1 MPVAAIT
8 IADDIRRSTLKRLL
22 RIPLARSAF
31 ISPSKRI
38 PIAQFG
44 CVTMAFLAAV
54 LQPILALSVGAS
66 LFGAPHLVS
75 GARHLA
81 IRRSLHPLSRAMAV
95 VTAGL
100 GLLLL
105 LGFGRWTIQAIT
117 VCFAASV
124 GAEIATAPSSA
135 FRRTA
140 LLTVLAAATLAALR
154 FHVLFLVAVTHLH
167 AVGSIAF
174 FAVAARRRGVSALP
188 IVVGSIV
195 VTVLVLSGVV
205 DGLLRSPEWARSFG
219 PDAVVDLLGAPFEWA
234 SRALLQRSLA
244 LYAFGQSLHYMVWL
258 RLMPEIDRRAPT
270 PSSFRQAF
278 QLLKQDFGS
287 WTIPLLGLCV
297 VSCTAM
303 LFGGQSAREAYF
315 ALAYFHI
322 GLEGA
327 GFTRAVIRP
336 RERRTGAFPTLIER
350 ALGYGAQARRGC

>member
-1 MPVAAIT
+1 MGCPVGGFDMPVAAIT
-8 IADDIRRSTLKRLL
+8 IADDIRRSALKQLL
-22 RIPLARSAF
+22 KIPHARAAF

-38 PIAQFG
+38 PIAQIG
-44 CVTMAFLAAV
+44 CVTMAFLAAA
-54 LQPILALSVGAS
+54 LQPILALSLGAA
-66 LFGAPHLVS
+66 LFGVPHVVS

-81 IRRSLHPLSRAMAV
+81 VRRALHPLCRAMAV

-117 VCFAASV
+117 VCFAACV
-124 GAEIATAPSSA
+124 GAEITTAPGSV
-135 FRRTA
+135 FRRA
-140 LLTVLAAATLAALR
+140 SLLTVLAAATLAALR

-188 IVVGSIV
+188 IVVGGIV
-195 VTVLVLSGVV
+195 VAVLVLSGLV
-205 DGLLRSPEWARSFG
+205 DGLLQSPEWARSFG
-219 PDAVVDLLGAPFEWA
+219 PDAVVDLLGAPFVWV
-234 SRALLQRSLA
+234 SHSLLQRSLA

-258 RLMPEIDRRAPT
+258 RLMPEIDRKTPT
-270 PSSFRQAF
+270 PSSFRRAF
-278 QLLKQDFGS
+278 HSLKQDFGS
-287 WTIPLLGLCV
+287 WTLPILGLCV

-303 LFGGQSAREAYF
+303 LFGGQPAREAYF

-327 GFTRAVIRP
+327 GLTRAVLRR
-336 RERRTGAFPTLIER
+336 RERPIGAFP
-350 ALGYGAQARRGC
+350 AADLGG